1 HRGQKADK
9 RRWFAIDN
17 LANCLFGRFGG
28 TLSPISPQRLD
39 PDRCRHLNKSQ
50 KKRAQ
55 PSHNA
60 F

>member
-1 HRGQKADK
+1 MTREQKAMRQK
-9 RRWFAIDN
+9 HID
-17 LANCLFGRFGG
+17 CHFTRFGG